1 MKALIDADI
10 VAFSCG
16 FAADDIY
23 YMLGKRK
30 FRYKSK
36 ANAWCDRHGYDR
48 DTIIKHH
55 EPGDLVSTLDGVDG
69 LLGDILEATDANEA
83 QLFLTGKKNFRYD
96 IASSHEYKGNRK
108 DVARPH
114 LLPEIRDH
122 LINHWEAE
130 VVHGSEADDALGIAQ
145 SAAMKEANRDTVI
158 CSIDKD
164 LLMIPGLHYNW
175 NKKEWTEIDEYQG
188 WYNFYK
194 QMLTGDKT
202 DNIVGVP
209 GVGDKTAAKLLN
221 GLGPVGMM
229 RKVQEQYEK
238 HFELPELRMLEN
250 ANLLWIRREPE
261 QPWSFAIHDEAEEIG
276 EEEVAESPDE

>member
-1 MKALIDADI
+1 MRCLIDGDI
-10 VAFSCG
+10 VAFACG
-16 FAADDIY
+16 FAADDIHY
-23 YMLGKRK
+23 TIGKRK
-30 FRYKSK
+30 FRYKTK

-48 DTIIKHH
+48 EIIVKHH
-55 EPGDLVSTLDGVDG
+55 LPGDIAPTLLTVDAMITEVM
-69 LLGDILEATDANEA
+69 DATEANEA
-83 QLFLTGKKNFRYD
+83 SVFLTGKKNFRYD

-108 DVARPH
+108 ESARPH

-122 LINHWEAE
+122 LIDNWEAQ
-130 VVHGSEADDALGIAQ
+130 VIHGAEADDALGITQ
-145 SAAMKEANRDTVI
+145 YAALKAGEDTVI

-175 NKKEWTEIDEYQG
+175 NKKSFTEISENQG
-188 WYNFYK
+188 WFNFYK

-202 DNIVGVP
+202 DNIVGIP
-209 GVGDKTAAKLLN
+209 GLGEKTANKILY

-238 HFELPELRMLEN
+238 HFQHPELRMLEN

-261 QPWSFAIHDEAEEIG
+261 QTWNFGIHDEQEDSK
-276 EEEVAESPDE
+276 EEVAEPSE